1 MMLKNSKI
9 SILIFTSILI
19 GIYICIVIKKY
30 TVLYIVPSISFEINP
45 FEIFSLILNIFLA
58 YYIAKTLTKEH
69 DARKSEKE
77 LLINYFLEY
86 KVEFTNKV
94 SELSEQENFDTVIS
108 NAKFKILRSKIH
120 SIIGLAK
127 ESNLIEVSE
136 PILNEITENISEIW
150 ELFTETPKIASSKSS
165 LAVKADIEKIR
176 LEKLSKIELSNI
188 KLEKLIFQLVLKIN
202 NK

>member
-1 MMLKNSKI
+1 MLKNSKI
-9 SILIFTSILI
+9 SILIFTSFLI

-30 TVLYIVPSISFEINP
+30 SLLYIDPSVSFEINP
-45 FEIFSLILNIFLA
+45 FEIFSLIINIFLA
-58 YYIAKTLTKEH
+58 YYITKTLAKEH
-69 DARKSEKE
+69 DSRKSEKE

-86 KVEFTNKV
+86 KLDFSNKV
-94 SELSEQENFDTVIS
+94 NELSQQDDFESVLS
-108 NAKFKILRSKIH
+108 NAKFKILRSRIH

-136 PILNEITENISEIW
+136 PILNDITANISEIW
-150 ELFTETPKIASSKSS
+150 ELFTETPKAANNKSS

-188 KLEKLIFQLVLKIN
+188 KLEKLIFQLILKIN

>member
-1 MMLKNSKI
+1 MLKNSKI
-9 SILIFTSILI
+9 SILIFTSILV

-30 TVLYIVPSISFEINP
+30 SVLYIEPSVSFEINP
-45 FEIFSLILNIFLA
+45 FEIFSIILNIFLA
-58 YYIAKTLTKEH
+58 YYIANTLAKEH
-69 DARKSEKE
+69 DSRKSEKE

-86 KVEFTNKV
+86 KLDFANKV
-94 SELSEQENFDTVIS
+94 SELSEQENFESVVS
-108 NAKFKILRSKIH
+108 NAKFKILRTRIH

-127 ESNLIEVSE
+127 ESNLIDATE

-150 ELFTETPKIASSKSS
+150 ELFTETPKVASSKSS
-165 LAVKADIEKIR
+165 VAVKADIEKIR

-188 KLEKLIFQLVLKIN
+188 KLEKLIFQLILKIN

>member
-1 MMLKNSKI
+1 MLKNSKI
-9 SILIFTSILI
+9 SILIFTSILV
-19 GIYICIVIKKY
+19 GIYICIVLKKY
-30 TVLYIVPSISFEINP
+30 SLLYIDPSVSFEINP
-45 FEIFSLILNIFLA
+45 FEIFSLIINIFLA
-58 YYIAKTLTKEH
+58 YYITNTLAKEH
-69 DARKSEKE
+69 DSRKSEKE

-86 KVEFTNKV
+86 KLDFANKV
-94 SELSEQENFDTVIS
+94 NELSLQDDFESVLS
-108 NAKFKILRSKIH
+108 NAKFKILRSRIH

-150 ELFTETPKIASSKSS
+150 ELFTETPKAANNRSS

-188 KLEKLIFQLVLKIN
+188 KLEKLIFQLILKIN